1 MVVHSLRTPL
11 GSLVDLVKFELAF
24 PRQIVFGSGRVAEL
38 GELVSRFAKRAFLL
52 TGSRALEQSGILS
65 RILGGLSTA
74 GVEPVVIACQTREPQ
89 VADVNHC
96 AGLIVPREPRAGDCL
111 LAVGGGSAIDLAKGV
126 AARLAHPEAADIVEF
141 LEGVGTGRQ
150 LTRETL
156 PLVAV
161 PTTAG
166 TGAEATRN
174 AVLSSVDPPFKKSL
188 RSERLLPRLVVV
200 DPELTLGLPAAVTA
214 TTGMDAITQ
223 LIESHVSCRA
233 TPITQSLVAAGLPGA
248 VAALS
253 RAYREPGDL
262 AARETLSRAAL
273 LSGMALANSG
283 LGLAHGVAAA
293 LGIEA
298 GVPHGLACAVML
310 PVAMRFNL
318 PHRPA
323 EFAQLGEWLTG
334 RVGESAEATAGAGLQ
349 AIEGLLTELQI
360 PRRLRE
366 LGVAR
371 ERLPELA
378 RQSRGNSLSGNPVPV
393 EPEVLL
399 RLLEETW

>member
-1 MVVHSLRTPL
+1 MVLSGEVE
-11 GSLVDLVKFELAF
+11 VNFELTF
-24 PRQIVFGSGRVAEL
+24 PRQVVFGSGRVAEL
-38 GELVSRFAKRAFLL
+38 GGLIAAFAQRAFVL
-52 TGSRALEQSGILS
+52 TGSRALERTGQLG
-65 RILGGLSTA
+65 RILERLTEA
-74 GVEPVVIACQTREPQ
+74 GVVAVVIDCQTREPQ
-89 VADVNHC
+89 VEDVNRC
-96 AGLIVPREPRAGDCL
+96 AERIAGHGPGAGDCL

-126 AARLAHPEAADIVEF
+126 AARLAHPEAGDIVEF
-141 LEGVGTGRQ
+141 LEGVGTGRR

-174 AVLSSVDPPFKKSL
+174 AVLSSLSPPFKKSL
-188 RSERLLPRLVVV
+188 RSEKLLPRLVVV
-200 DPELTLGLPAAVTA
+200 DPELTLWLPATVTA
-214 TTGMDAITQ
+214 TTGLDAITQ
-223 LIESHVSCRA
+223 LVESYVSCRA
-233 TPITQSLVAAGLPGA
+233 TPITRSLVATGLPGA
-248 VAALS
+248 VPALS
-253 RAYREPGDL
+253 RAYREPGHL
-262 AARETLSRAAL
+262 PSRETLARAAL

-298 GVPHGLACAVML
+298 GVPHGLACAVLL

-318 PHRPA
+318 PHRP
-323 EFAQLGEWLTG
+323 EDFAQLGEWLSG
-334 RVGESAEATAGAGLQ
+334 RGHESPSAAAEAGVQ
-349 AIEGLLTELQI
+349 AVESLLSELGS

-393 EPEVLL
+393 EPDVLL
-399 RLLEETW
+399 RVLEEVW

>member
-1 MVVHSLRTPL
+1 MSGEVEVN
-11 GSLVDLVKFELAF
+11 FELTF
-24 PRQIVFGSGRVAEL
+24 PRQVVFGSGRVAEL
-38 GELVSRFAKRAFLL
+38 GGLIAAFAQRAFVL
-52 TGSRALEQSGILS
+52 TGSRALERTGQLG
-65 RILGGLSTA
+65 RILERLTEA
-74 GVEPVVIACQTREPQ
+74 GVVAVVIDCQTREPQ
-89 VADVNHC
+89 VEDVNRC
-96 AGLIVPREPRAGDCL
+96 AERIAGHGPGAGDCL

-126 AARLAHPEAADIVEF
+126 AARLAHPEAGDIVEF
-141 LEGVGTGRQ
+141 LEGVGTGRR

-174 AVLSSVDPPFKKSL
+174 AVLSSLSPPFKKSL
-188 RSERLLPRLVVV
+188 RSEKLLPRLVVV
-200 DPELTLGLPAAVTA
+200 DPELTLWLPATVTA
-214 TTGMDAITQ
+214 TTGLDAITQ
-223 LIESHVSCRA
+223 LVESYVSCRA
-233 TPITQSLVAAGLPGA
+233 TPITRSLVATGLPGA
-248 VAALS
+248 VPALS
-253 RAYREPGDL
+253 RAYREPGHL
-262 AARETLSRAAL
+262 PSRETLARAAL

-298 GVPHGLACAVML
+298 GVPHGLACAVLL

-318 PHRPA
+318 PHRP
-323 EFAQLGEWLTG
+323 EDFAQLGEWLSG
-334 RVGESAEATAGAGLQ
+334 RGHESPSAAAEAGVQ
-349 AIEGLLTELQI
+349 AVESLLSELGI

-393 EPEVLL
+393 EPDVLL
-399 RLLEETW
+399 RVLEEVW

>member
-1 MVVHSLRTPL
+1 MLLSGEVEVN
-11 GSLVDLVKFELAF
+11 FELTF
-24 PRQIVFGSGRVAEL
+24 PRQVVFGSGRVAEL
-38 GELVSRFAKRAFLL
+38 GGLIAAFAQRAFVL
-52 TGSRALEQSGILS
+52 TGSRALERTGQLG
-65 RILGGLSTA
+65 RILERLTEA
-74 GVEPVVIACQTREPQ
+74 GVVAVVIDCQTREPQ
-89 VADVNHC
+89 VEDVNRC
-96 AGLIVPREPRAGDCL
+96 AERIAGHGPGAGDCL

-126 AARLAHPEAADIVEF
+126 AARLAHPEAGDIVEF
-141 LEGVGTGRQ
+141 LEGVGTGRR

-174 AVLSSVDPPFKKSL
+174 AVLSSLSPPFKKSL
-188 RSERLLPRLVVV
+188 RSEKLLPRLVVV
-200 DPELTLGLPAAVTA
+200 DPELTLWLPATVTA
-214 TTGMDAITQ
+214 TTGLDAITQ
-223 LIESHVSCRA
+223 LVESYVSCRA
-233 TPITQSLVAAGLPGA
+233 TPITRSLVATGLPGA
-248 VAALS
+248 VPALS
-253 RAYREPGDL
+253 RAYREPGHL
-262 AARETLSRAAL
+262 PSRETLARAAL

-298 GVPHGLACAVML
+298 GVPHGLACAVLL

-318 PHRPA
+318 PHRP
-323 EFAQLGEWLTG
+323 EDFAQLGEWLSG
-334 RVGESAEATAGAGLQ
+334 RGHESPSAAAEAGVQ
-349 AIEGLLTELQI
+349 AVESLLSELGI

-393 EPEVLL
+393 EPDVLL
-399 RLLEETW
+399 RVLEEVW

>member
-1 MVVHSLRTPL
+1 MGWL
-11 GSLVDLVKFELAF
+11 DLSGEVEVNFELTF
-24 PRQIVFGSGRVAEL
+24 PRQVVFGSGRVAEL
-38 GELVSRFAKRAFLL
+38 GGLIAAFAQRAFVL
-52 TGSRALEQSGILS
+52 TGSRALERTGQLG
-65 RILGGLSTA
+65 RILERLTEA
-74 GVEPVVIACQTREPQ
+74 GVGAVVIDCQTREPQ
-89 VADVNHC
+89 VEDVNRC
-96 AGLIVPREPRAGDCL
+96 AERIAGHGPGAGDCL

-126 AARLAHPEAADIVEF
+126 AARLAHPEAGDIVEF
-141 LEGVGTGRQ
+141 LEGVGTGRR

-174 AVLSSVDPPFKKSL
+174 AVLSSLSPPFKKSL
-188 RSERLLPRLVVV
+188 RSEKLLPRLVVV
-200 DPELTLGLPAAVTA
+200 DPELTLWLPATVTA
-214 TTGMDAITQ
+214 TTGLDAITQ
-223 LIESHVSCRA
+223 LVESYVSCRA
-233 TPITQSLVAAGLPGA
+233 TPITRSLVATGLPGA
-248 VAALS
+248 VPALS
-253 RAYREPGDL
+253 RAYREPGHL
-262 AARETLSRAAL
+262 PSRETLARAAL

-298 GVPHGLACAVML
+298 GVPHGLACAVLL
-310 PVAMRFNL
+310 PVAMRFNR
-318 PHRPA
+318 PHRP
-323 EFAQLGEWLTG
+323 EDFAQLGEWLSG
-334 RVGESAEATAGAGLQ
+334 RGHESPSAAAEAGVQ
-349 AIEGLLTELQI
+349 AVESLLSELGI

-393 EPEVLL
+393 EPDVLL
-399 RLLEETW
+399 RVLEEVW

>member
-1 MVVHSLRTPL
+1 MGWL
-11 GSLVDLVKFELAF
+11 DLCGEVEVNFELTF
-24 PRQIVFGSGRVAEL
+24 PRQVVFGSGRVAEL
-38 GELVSRFAKRAFLL
+38 GGLIAAFAQRAFVL
-52 TGSRALEQSGILS
+52 TGSRALERTGQLG
-65 RILGGLSTA
+65 RILERLTEA
-74 GVEPVVIACQTREPQ
+74 GVVAVVIDCQTREPQ
-89 VADVNHC
+89 VEDVNRC
-96 AGLIVPREPRAGDCL
+96 AERIAGHGPGAGDCL

-126 AARLAHPEAADIVEF
+126 AARLAHPEAGDIVEF
-141 LEGVGTGRQ
+141 LEGVGTGRR

-174 AVLSSVDPPFKKSL
+174 AVLSSLSPPFKKSL
-188 RSERLLPRLVVV
+188 RSEKLLPRLVVV
-200 DPELTLGLPAAVTA
+200 VPELTLWLPATVTA
-214 TTGMDAITQ
+214 TTGLDAITQ
-223 LIESHVSCRA
+223 LVESYVSCRA
-233 TPITQSLVAAGLPGA
+233 TPITRSLVATGLPGA
-248 VAALS
+248 VPALS
-253 RAYREPGDL
+253 RAYREPGHL
-262 AARETLSRAAL
+262 PSRETLARAAL

-298 GVPHGLACAVML
+298 GVPHGLACAVLL

-318 PHRPA
+318 PHRP
-323 EFAQLGEWLTG
+323 EDFAQLGEWLSG
-334 RVGESAEATAGAGLQ
+334 RGHESPSAAAEAGVQ
-349 AIEGLLTELQI
+349 AVESLLSELGI

-393 EPEVLL
+393 EPDVLL
-399 RLLEETW
+399 RVLEEVW

>member
-1 MVVHSLRTPL
+1 MSGEVEVN
-11 GSLVDLVKFELAF
+11 FELTF
-24 PRQIVFGSGRVAEL
+24 PRQVVFGSGRVAEL
-38 GELVSRFAKRAFLL
+38 GGLIAAFAQRAFVL
-52 TGSRALEQSGILS
+52 TGSRALERTGQLG
-65 RILGGLSTA
+65 RILERLTEA
-74 GVEPVVIACQTREPQ
+74 GVVAVVIDCQTREPQ
-89 VADVNHC
+89 VEDVNRC
-96 AGLIVPREPRAGDCL
+96 AERIAGHGPGAGDCL

-126 AARLAHPEAADIVEF
+126 AARLAHPEAGDIVEF
-141 LEGVGTGRQ
+141 LEGVGTGRR

-174 AVLSSVDPPFKKSL
+174 AVLSSLSPPFKKSL
-188 RSERLLPRLVVV
+188 RSEKLLPRLVVV
-200 DPELTLGLPAAVTA
+200 DPELTLWLPATVTA
-214 TTGMDAITQ
+214 TTGLDAITQ
-223 LIESHVSCRA
+223 LVESYVSCRA
-233 TPITQSLVAAGLPGA
+233 TPITRSLVATGLPGA
-248 VAALS
+248 VPALS
-253 RAYREPGDL
+253 RAYREPGHL
-262 AARETLSRAAL
+262 PSRETLARAAL

-298 GVPHGLACAVML
+298 GVPHGLACAVLL

-318 PHRPA
+318 PHRP
-323 EFAQLGEWLTG
+323 EDFAQLGEWLSG
-334 RVGESAEATAGAGLQ
+334 RGHESPSAAAEAGVQ
-349 AIEGLLTELQI
+349 AVESLLSELGI

-393 EPEVLL
+393 EPDVLL
-399 RLLEETW
+399 LVLEEVW

>member
-1 MVVHSLRTPL
+1 MGWL
-11 GSLVDLVKFELAF
+11 DLSGEVEVNFELTF
-24 PRQIVFGSGRVAEL
+24 PRQVVFGSGRVAEL
-38 GELVSRFAKRAFLL
+38 GGLIAAFAQRAFVL
-52 TGSRALEQSGILS
+52 TGSRALERTGQLG
-65 RILGGLSTA
+65 RILERLTEA
-74 GVEPVVIACQTREPQ
+74 GVVAVVIDCQTREPQ
-89 VADVNHC
+89 VEDVNRC
-96 AGLIVPREPRAGDCL
+96 AERIAGHGPGAGDCL

-126 AARLAHPEAADIVEF
+126 AARLAHPEAGDIVEF
-141 LEGVGTGRQ
+141 LEGVGTGRR

-174 AVLSSVDPPFKKSL
+174 AVLSSLSPPFKKSL
-188 RSERLLPRLVVV
+188 RSEKLLPRLVVV
-200 DPELTLGLPAAVTA
+200 DPELTLWLPATVTA
-214 TTGMDAITQ
+214 TTGLDAITQ
-223 LIESHVSCRA
+223 LVESYVSCRA
-233 TPITQSLVAAGLPGA
+233 TPITRSLVATGLPGA
-248 VAALS
+248 VPALS
-253 RAYREPGDL
+253 RAYREPGHL
-262 AARETLSRAAL
+262 PSRETLARAAV

-298 GVPHGLACAVML
+298 GVPHGLACAVLL

-318 PHRPA
+318 PHRP
-323 EFAQLGEWLTG
+323 EDFAQLGEWLSG
-334 RVGESAEATAGAGLQ
+334 RGHESPSAAAEAGVQ
-349 AIEGLLTELQI
+349 AVESLLSELGI

-393 EPEVLL
+393 EPDVLL
-399 RLLEETW
+399 RVLEEVW

>member
-1 MVVHSLRTPL
+1 MGWL
-11 GSLVDLVKFELAF
+11 DLSGEVEVNFELTF
-24 PRQIVFGSGRVAEL
+24 PRQVVFGSGRVAEL
-38 GELVSRFAKRAFLL
+38 GGLIAAFAQRAFVL
-52 TGSRALEQSGILS
+52 TGSRALERTGQLG
-65 RILGGLSTA
+65 RILERLTEA
-74 GVEPVVIACQTREPQ
+74 GVVAVVIDCQTREPQ
-89 VADVNHC
+89 VEDVNRC
-96 AGLIVPREPRAGDCL
+96 AERIAGHGPGAGDCL

-126 AARLAHPEAADIVEF
+126 AARLAHPEAGDSVEF
-141 LEGVGTGRQ
+141 LEGVGTGRR

-174 AVLSSVDPPFKKSL
+174 AVLSSLSPPFKKSL
-188 RSERLLPRLVVV
+188 RSEKLLPRLVVV
-200 DPELTLGLPAAVTA
+200 DPELTLWLPATVTA
-214 TTGMDAITQ
+214 TTGLDAITQ
-223 LIESHVSCRA
+223 LVESYVSCRA
-233 TPITQSLVAAGLPGA
+233 TPITRSLVATGLPGA
-248 VAALS
+248 VPALS
-253 RAYREPGDL
+253 RAYREPGHL
-262 AARETLSRAAL
+262 PSRETLARAAL

-298 GVPHGLACAVML
+298 GVPHGLACAVLL

-318 PHRPA
+318 PHRP
-323 EFAQLGEWLTG
+323 EDFAQLGEWLSG
-334 RVGESAEATAGAGLQ
+334 RGHESPSAAAEAGVQ
-349 AIEGLLTELQI
+349 AVESLLSELGI

-393 EPEVLL
+393 EPDVLL
-399 RLLEETW
+399 RVLEEVW

>member
-1 MVVHSLRTPL
+1 MSGEVEVN
-11 GSLVDLVKFELAF
+11 FELTF
-24 PRQIVFGSGRVAEL
+24 PRQVVFGSGRVAEL
-38 GELVSRFAKRAFLL
+38 GGLIAAFAQRAFVL
-52 TGSRALEQSGILS
+52 TGSRALERTGQLG
-65 RILGGLSTA
+65 RIFERLTEA
-74 GVEPVVIACQTREPQ
+74 GVVAVVIDCQTREPQ
-89 VADVNHC
+89 VEDVNRC
-96 AGLIVPREPRAGDCL
+96 AERIAGHGPGAGDCL

-126 AARLAHPEAADIVEF
+126 AARLAHPEAGDIVEF
-141 LEGVGTGRQ
+141 LEGVGTGRR

-174 AVLSSVDPPFKKSL
+174 AVLSSLSPPFKKSL
-188 RSERLLPRLVVV
+188 RSEKLLPRLVVV
-200 DPELTLGLPAAVTA
+200 DPELTLWLPATVTA
-214 TTGMDAITQ
+214 TTGLDAITQ
-223 LIESHVSCRA
+223 LVESYVSCRA
-233 TPITQSLVAAGLPGA
+233 TPITRSLVATGLPGA
-248 VAALS
+248 VPALS
-253 RAYREPGDL
+253 RAYREPGHL
-262 AARETLSRAAL
+262 PSRETLARAAL

-298 GVPHGLACAVML
+298 GVPHGLACAVLL

-318 PHRPA
+318 PHRP
-323 EFAQLGEWLTG
+323 EDFAQLGEWLSG
-334 RVGESAEATAGAGLQ
+334 RGHESPSAAAEAGVQ
-349 AIEGLLTELQI
+349 AVESLLSELGI

-393 EPEVLL
+393 EPDVLL
-399 RLLEETW
+399 RVLEEVW

>member
-1 MVVHSLRTPL
+1 VNRC
-11 GSLVDLVKFELAF
+11 
-24 PRQIVFGSGRVAEL
+24 AE
-38 GELVSRFAKRAFLL
+38 
-52 TGSRALEQSGILS
+52 
-65 RILGGLSTA
+65 RIA
-74 GVEPVVIACQTREPQ
+74 GHGP
-89 VADVNHC
+89 
-96 AGLIVPREPRAGDCL
+96 GAGDCL

-126 AARLAHPEAADIVEF
+126 AARLAHPEAGDIVEF
-141 LEGVGTGRQ
+141 LEGVGTGRR

-174 AVLSSVDPPFKKSL
+174 AVLSSLSPPFKKSL
-188 RSERLLPRLVVV
+188 RSEKLLPRLVVV
-200 DPELTLGLPAAVTA
+200 DPELTLWLPATVTA
-214 TTGMDAITQ
+214 TTGLDAITQ
-223 LIESHVSCRA
+223 LVESYVSCRA
-233 TPITQSLVAAGLPGA
+233 TPITRSLVATGLPGA
-248 VAALS
+248 VPALS
-253 RAYREPGDL
+253 RAYREPGHL
-262 AARETLSRAAL
+262 PSRETLARAAL

-298 GVPHGLACAVML
+298 GVPHGLACAVLL

-318 PHRPA
+318 PHRP
-323 EFAQLGEWLTG
+323 EDFAQLGEWLSG
-334 RVGESAEATAGAGLQ
+334 RGHESPSAAAEAGVQ
-349 AIEGLLTELQI
+349 AVESLLSELGI

-393 EPEVLL
+393 EPDVLL
-399 RLLEETW
+399 RVLEEVW

>member
-1 MVVHSLRTPL
+1 MGWL
-11 GSLVDLVKFELAF
+11 DLSGEVEVNFELTF
-24 PRQIVFGSGRVAEL
+24 PRQVVFGSGRVAEL
-38 GELVSRFAKRAFLL
+38 GGLIAAFAQRAFVL
-52 TGSRALEQSGILS
+52 TGSRALERTGQLG
-65 RILGGLSTA
+65 RILERLTEA
-74 GVEPVVIACQTREPQ
+74 GVVAVVIDCQTREPQ
-89 VADVNHC
+89 VEDVNRC
-96 AGLIVPREPRAGDCL
+96 AERIAGHGPGAGDCL

-126 AARLAHPEAADIVEF
+126 AARLAHQEAGDIVEF
-141 LEGVGTGRQ
+141 LVGVGTGRR

-161 PTTAG
+161 PSSAG

-174 AVLSSVDPPFKKSL
+174 AVLSSLSPPFKKSL
-188 RSERLLPRLVVV
+188 RSEKLLPRLVVV
-200 DPELTLGLPAAVTA
+200 DPELTLWLPATVTA
-214 TTGMDAITQ
+214 TTGLDAITQ
-223 LIESHVSCRA
+223 LVESYVSCRA
-233 TPITQSLVAAGLPGA
+233 TPITRSLVATGLPGA
-248 VAALS
+248 VPALS
-253 RAYREPGDL
+253 RAYREPGHL
-262 AARETLSRAAL
+262 PSRETLARAAL

-298 GVPHGLACAVML
+298 GVPHGLACAVLL

-318 PHRPA
+318 PHRP
-323 EFAQLGEWLTG
+323 EDFAQLGEWLSG
-334 RVGESAEATAGAGLQ
+334 RGHESPSAAAEAGVQ
-349 AIEGLLTELQI
+349 AVESLLSELGI

-393 EPEVLL
+393 EPDVLL
-399 RLLEETW
+399 RVLEEVW

>member
-1 MVVHSLRTPL
+1 MSGEVEVN
-11 GSLVDLVKFELAF
+11 FELTF
-24 PRQIVFGSGRVAEL
+24 PRQVVFGSGRVAEL
-38 GELVSRFAKRAFLL
+38 GGLIAAFAQRAFVL
-52 TGSRALEQSGILS
+52 TGSRALERTGQLG
-65 RILGGLSTA
+65 RILERLTEA
-74 GVEPVVIACQTREPQ
+74 GVVAVVIDCQTREPQ
-89 VADVNHC
+89 VEDVNRC
-96 AGLIVPREPRAGDCL
+96 AERIAGHGPGAGDCL

-126 AARLAHPEAADIVEF
+126 AARLAHPEAGDIVEF
-141 LEGVGTGRQ
+141 LEGVGTGRR

-174 AVLSSVDPPFKKSL
+174 AVLSSLSPPFKKSL
-188 RSERLLPRLVVV
+188 RSEKLLPRLVVV
-200 DPELTLGLPAAVTA
+200 DPELTLWLPATVTA
-214 TTGMDAITQ
+214 TTGLDAITQ
-223 LIESHVSCRA
+223 LVESYVSCRA
-233 TPITQSLVAAGLPGA
+233 TPITRSLVATGLPGA
-248 VAALS
+248 VPALS
-253 RAYREPGDL
+253 RAYREPGHL
-262 AARETLSRAAL
+262 PSRETLARAAL

-298 GVPHGLACAVML
+298 GVPHGLACAVLL
-310 PVAMRFNL
+310 PVAMRFNR
-318 PHRPA
+318 PHRP
-323 EFAQLGEWLTG
+323 EDFAQLGEWLSG
-334 RVGESAEATAGAGLQ
+334 RGHESPSAAAEAGVQ
-349 AIEGLLTELQI
+349 AVESLLSELGI

-393 EPEVLL
+393 EPDVLL
-399 RLLEETW
+399 RVLEEVW

>member
-1 MVVHSLRTPL
+1 VGWMVLSGEVE
-11 GSLVDLVKFELAF
+11 VNFELTF
-24 PRQIVFGSGRVAEL
+24 PRQVVFGSGRVAEL
-38 GELVSRFAKRAFLL
+38 GGLIAAFAQRAFVL
-52 TGSRALEQSGILS
+52 TGSRALERTGQLG
-65 RILGGLSTA
+65 RILERLTEA
-74 GVEPVVIACQTREPQ
+74 GVVAVVIDCQTREPQ
-89 VADVNHC
+89 VEDVNRC
-96 AGLIVPREPRAGDCL
+96 AERIAGHGPGAGDCL

-126 AARLAHPEAADIVEF
+126 AARLAHPEAGDIVEF
-141 LEGVGTGRQ
+141 LEGVGTGRR

-174 AVLSSVDPPFKKSL
+174 AVLSSLSPPFKKSL
-188 RSERLLPRLVVV
+188 RSEKLLPRLVVV
-200 DPELTLGLPAAVTA
+200 DPELTLWLPATVTA
-214 TTGMDAITQ
+214 TTGLDAITQ
-223 LIESHVSCRA
+223 LVESYVSCRA
-233 TPITQSLVAAGLPGA
+233 TPITRSLVATGLPGA
-248 VAALS
+248 VPALS
-253 RAYREPGDL
+253 RAYREPGHL
-262 AARETLSRAAL
+262 PSRETLARAAL

-298 GVPHGLACAVML
+298 GVPHGLACAVLL

-318 PHRPA
+318 PHRP
-323 EFAQLGEWLTG
+323 EDFAQLGEWLSG
-334 RVGESAEATAGAGLQ
+334 RGHESPSAAAEAGVQ
-349 AIEGLLTELQI
+349 AVESLLSELGI

-393 EPEVLL
+393 EPDVLL
-399 RLLEETW
+399 RVLEEVW

>member
-1 MVVHSLRTPL
+1 MVLSGEVE
-11 GSLVDLVKFELAF
+11 VNFELTF
-24 PRQIVFGSGRVAEL
+24 PRQVVFGSGRVAEL
-38 GELVSRFAKRAFLL
+38 GGLIAAFAQRAFVL
-52 TGSRALEQSGILS
+52 TGSRALERTGQLG
-65 RILGGLSTA
+65 RILERLTEA
-74 GVEPVVIACQTREPQ
+74 GVVAVVIDCQTREPQ
-89 VADVNHC
+89 VEDVNRC
-96 AGLIVPREPRAGDCL
+96 AERIAGHGPGAGDCL

-126 AARLAHPEAADIVEF
+126 AARLAHPEAGDIVEF
-141 LEGVGTGRQ
+141 LEGVGTGRR

-174 AVLSSVDPPFKKSL
+174 AVLSSLSPPFKKSL
-188 RSERLLPRLVVV
+188 RSEKLLPRLVVV
-200 DPELTLGLPAAVTA
+200 DPELTLWLPATVTA
-214 TTGMDAITQ
+214 TTGLDAITQ
-223 LIESHVSCRA
+223 LVESYVSCRA
-233 TPITQSLVAAGLPGA
+233 TPITRSLVATGLPGA
-248 VAALS
+248 VPALS
-253 RAYREPGDL
+253 RAYREPGHL
-262 AARETLSRAAL
+262 PSRETLARAAL

-298 GVPHGLACAVML
+298 GVPHGLACAVLL

-318 PHRPA
+318 PHRP
-323 EFAQLGEWLTG
+323 EDFAQLGEWLSG
-334 RVGESAEATAGAGLQ
+334 RGHESPSAAAEAGVQ
-349 AIEGLLTELQI
+349 AVESLLSELGI

-393 EPEVLL
+393 EPDVLL
-399 RLLEETW
+399 RVLEEVW

>member
-1 MVVHSLRTPL
+1 MVLSGEVE
-11 GSLVDLVKFELAF
+11 VNFELTF
-24 PRQIVFGSGRVAEL
+24 PRQVVFGSGRVAEL
-38 GELVSRFAKRAFLL
+38 GGLIAAFAQRAFVL
-52 TGSRALEQSGILS
+52 TGSRALERTGQLG
-65 RILGGLSTA
+65 RILERLTEA
-74 GVEPVVIACQTREPQ
+74 GVVAVVIDCQTREPQ
-89 VADVNHC
+89 VEDVNRC
-96 AGLIVPREPRAGDCL
+96 AERIAGHGPGAGDCL

-126 AARLAHPEAADIVEF
+126 AARLAHPEAGDIVEF
-141 LEGVGTGRQ
+141 LEGVGTGRR

-174 AVLSSVDPPFKKSL
+174 AVLSSLSPPFKKSL
-188 RSERLLPRLVVV
+188 RSEKLLPRLVVV
-200 DPELTLGLPAAVTA
+200 DPELTLWLPATVTA
-214 TTGMDAITQ
+214 TTGLDAITQ
-223 LIESHVSCRA
+223 LVESYVSCRA
-233 TPITQSLVAAGLPGA
+233 TPITRSLVATGLPGA
-248 VAALS
+248 VPALS
-253 RAYREPGDL
+253 RAYREPGHL
-262 AARETLSRAAL
+262 PSRETLARAAL

-298 GVPHGLACAVML
+298 GVPHGLACAVLL
-310 PVAMRFNL
+310 PVAMRFNR
-318 PHRPA
+318 PHRP
-323 EFAQLGEWLTG
+323 EDFAQLGEWLSG
-334 RVGESAEATAGAGLQ
+334 RGHESPSAAAEAGVQ
-349 AIEGLLTELQI
+349 AVESLLSELGI

-393 EPEVLL
+393 EPDVLL
-399 RLLEETW
+399 RVLEEVW

>member
-1 MVVHSLRTPL
+1 
-11 GSLVDLVKFELAF
+11 
-24 PRQIVFGSGRVAEL
+24 
-38 GELVSRFAKRAFLL
+38 L
-52 TGSRALEQSGILS
+52 TE
-65 RILGGLSTA
+65 A
-74 GVEPVVIACQTREPQ
+74 GVVAVVIDCQTREPQ
-89 VADVNHC
+89 VEDVNRC
-96 AGLIVPREPRAGDCL
+96 AERIAGHGPGAGDCL

-126 AARLAHPEAADIVEF
+126 AARLAHPEAGDIVEF
-141 LEGVGTGRQ
+141 LEGVGTGRR

-174 AVLSSVDPPFKKSL
+174 AVLSSLSPPFKKSL
-188 RSERLLPRLVVV
+188 RSEKLLPRLVVV
-200 DPELTLGLPAAVTA
+200 DPELTLWLPATVTA
-214 TTGMDAITQ
+214 TTGLDAITQ
-223 LIESHVSCRA
+223 LVESYVSCRA
-233 TPITQSLVAAGLPGA
+233 TPITRSLVATGLPGA
-248 VAALS
+248 VPALS
-253 RAYREPGDL
+253 RAYREPGHL
-262 AARETLSRAAL
+262 PSRETLARAAL

-298 GVPHGLACAVML
+298 GVPHGLACAVLL

-318 PHRPA
+318 PHRP
-323 EFAQLGEWLTG
+323 EDFAQLGEWLSG
-334 RVGESAEATAGAGLQ
+334 RGHESPSAAAEAGVQ
-349 AIEGLLTELQI
+349 AVESLLSELGI

-393 EPEVLL
+393 EPDVLL
-399 RLLEETW
+399 RVLEEVW

>member
-1 MVVHSLRTPL
+1 MGWL
-11 GSLVDLVKFELAF
+11 DLSGEVEVNFELTF
-24 PRQIVFGSGRVAEL
+24 PRQVVFGSGRVAEL
-38 GELVSRFAKRAFLL
+38 GGLIAAFAQRAFVL
-52 TGSRALEQSGILS
+52 TGSRALERTGQLG
-65 RILGGLSTA
+65 RILERLTEA
-74 GVEPVVIACQTREPQ
+74 GVVAVVIDCQTREPQ
-89 VADVNHC
+89 VEDVNRC
-96 AGLIVPREPRAGDCL
+96 AERIAGHGPGAGDCL

-126 AARLAHPEAADIVEF
+126 AARLAHPEAGDIVEF
-141 LEGVGTGRQ
+141 LEGVGTGRR

-174 AVLSSVDPPFKKSL
+174 AVLSSLSPPFKKSL
-188 RSERLLPRLVVV
+188 RSEKLLPRLVVV
-200 DPELTLGLPAAVTA
+200 DPELTLWLPATVTA
-214 TTGMDAITQ
+214 TTGLDAITQ
-223 LIESHVSCRA
+223 LVESYVSCRA
-233 TPITQSLVAAGLPGA
+233 TPITRSLVATGLPGA
-248 VAALS
+248 VPALS
-253 RAYREPGDL
+253 RAYREPGHL
-262 AARETLSRAAL
+262 PSRETLARAAL

-298 GVPHGLACAVML
+298 GVPHGLACAVLL
-310 PVAMRFNL
+310 PVAMRFNR
-318 PHRPA
+318 PHRP
-323 EFAQLGEWLTG
+323 EDFAQLGEWLSG
-334 RVGESAEATAGAGLQ
+334 RGHESPSAAAEAGVQ
-349 AIEGLLTELQI
+349 AVESLLSELGI

-393 EPEVLL
+393 EPDVLL
-399 RLLEETW
+399 RVLEEVW

>member
-1 MVVHSLRTPL
+1 LSGEVEVN
-11 GSLVDLVKFELAF
+11 FELTF
-24 PRQIVFGSGRVAEL
+24 PRQVVFGSGRVAEL
-38 GELVSRFAKRAFLL
+38 GGLIAAFAQRAFVL
-52 TGSRALEQSGILS
+52 TGSRALERTGQLG
-65 RILGGLSTA
+65 RILERLTEA
-74 GVEPVVIACQTREPQ
+74 GVVAVVIDCQTREPQ
-89 VADVNHC
+89 VEDVNRC
-96 AGLIVPREPRAGDCL
+96 AERIAGHGPGAGDCL

-126 AARLAHPEAADIVEF
+126 AARLAHPEAGDIVEF
-141 LEGVGTGRQ
+141 LEGVGTGRR

-174 AVLSSVDPPFKKSL
+174 AVLSSLSPPFKKSL
-188 RSERLLPRLVVV
+188 RSEKLLPRLVVV
-200 DPELTLGLPAAVTA
+200 DPELTLWLPATVTA
-214 TTGMDAITQ
+214 TTGLDAITQ
-223 LIESHVSCRA
+223 LVESYVSCRA
-233 TPITQSLVAAGLPGA
+233 TPITRSLVATGLPGA
-248 VAALS
+248 VPALS
-253 RAYREPGDL
+253 RAYREPGHL
-262 AARETLSRAAL
+262 PSRETLARAAL

-298 GVPHGLACAVML
+298 GVPHGLACAVLL

-318 PHRPA
+318 PHRP
-323 EFAQLGEWLTG
+323 EDFAQLGEWLSG
-334 RVGESAEATAGAGLQ
+334 RGHESPSAAAEAGVQ
-349 AIEGLLTELQI
+349 AVESLLSELGI

-393 EPEVLL
+393 EPDVLL
-399 RLLEETW
+399 RVLEEVW

>member
-1 MVVHSLRTPL
+1 MGWL
-11 GSLVDLVKFELAF
+11 DLSGEVEVNFELTF
-24 PRQIVFGSGRVAEL
+24 PRQVVFGSGRVAEL
-38 GELVSRFAKRAFLL
+38 GGLIAAFAQRAFVL
-52 TGSRALEQSGILS
+52 TGSRALERTGQLG
-65 RILGGLSTA
+65 RILERLTEA
-74 GVEPVVIACQTREPQ
+74 GVVAVVIDCQTREPQ
-89 VADVNHC
+89 VEDVNRC
-96 AGLIVPREPRAGDCL
+96 AERIAGHGPGAGDCL

-126 AARLAHPEAADIVEF
+126 AARLAHPEAGDIVEF
-141 LEGVGTGRQ
+141 LEGVGTGRR

-174 AVLSSVDPPFKKSL
+174 AVLSSLSPPFKKSL
-188 RSERLLPRLVVV
+188 RSEKLLPRLVVV
-200 DPELTLGLPAAVTA
+200 DPELTLWLPATVTA
-214 TTGMDAITQ
+214 TTGLDAITQ
-223 LIESHVSCRA
+223 LVESYVSCRA
-233 TPITQSLVAAGLPGA
+233 TPITRSLVATGLPGA
-248 VAALS
+248 VPALS
-253 RAYREPGDL
+253 RAYREPGHL
-262 AARETLSRAAL
+262 PSRETLARAAL

-298 GVPHGLACAVML
+298 GVPHGLACAVLL
-310 PVAMRFNL
+310 PVAMRFNR
-318 PHRPA
+318 PHRS
-323 EFAQLGEWLTG
+323 EDFAQLGEWLSG
-334 RVGESAEATAGAGLQ
+334 RGHESPSAAAEAGVQ
-349 AIEGLLTELQI
+349 AVESLLSELGI

-393 EPEVLL
+393 EPDVLL
-399 RLLEETW
+399 RVLEEVW

>member
-1 MVVHSLRTPL
+1 MGWL
-11 GSLVDLVKFELAF
+11 DLSGEVEVNFELTF
-24 PRQIVFGSGRVAEL
+24 PRQVVFGSGRVAEL
-38 GELVSRFAKRAFLL
+38 GGLIAAFAQRAFVL
-52 TGSRALEQSGILS
+52 TGSRALERTGQLG
-65 RILGGLSTA
+65 RILERLTEA
-74 GVEPVVIACQTREPQ
+74 GVVAVVIDCQTREPQ
-89 VADVNHC
+89 VEDVNRC
-96 AGLIVPREPRAGDCL
+96 AERIAGHGPGAGDCL

-126 AARLAHPEAADIVEF
+126 AARLAHPEAGDIVEF
-141 LEGVGTGRQ
+141 LEGVGTGRR

-174 AVLSSVDPPFKKSL
+174 AVLSSLSPPFKKSL
-188 RSERLLPRLVVV
+188 RSEKLLPRLVVV
-200 DPELTLGLPAAVTA
+200 DPELTLWLPATVTA
-214 TTGMDAITQ
+214 TTGLDAITQ
-223 LIESHVSCRA
+223 LVESYVSCRA
-233 TPITQSLVAAGLPGA
+233 TPITRSLVATGLPGA
-248 VAALS
+248 VPALS
-253 RAYREPGDL
+253 RAYREPGHL
-262 AARETLSRAAL
+262 PSRETLARAAL

-298 GVPHGLACAVML
+298 GVPHGLACAVLL

-318 PHRPA
+318 PHRP
-323 EFAQLGEWLTG
+323 EDFAQLGEWLSG
-334 RVGESAEATAGAGLQ
+334 RGHESPSAAAEAGVQ
-349 AIEGLLTELQI
+349 AVESLLSELGI

-393 EPEVLL
+393 EPDVLL
-399 RLLEETW
+399 RVLEEVW

>member
-1 MVVHSLRTPL
+1 MSGEVEVN
-11 GSLVDLVKFELAF
+11 FELTF
-24 PRQIVFGSGRVAEL
+24 PRQVVFGSGRVAEL
-38 GELVSRFAKRAFLL
+38 GGLIAAFAQRAFVL
-52 TGSRALEQSGILS
+52 TGSRALERTGQLG
-65 RILGGLSTA
+65 RILERLTEA
-74 GVEPVVIACQTREPQ
+74 GVVAVVIDCQTREPQ
-89 VADVNHC
+89 VEDVNRC
-96 AGLIVPREPRAGDCL
+96 AARIAGHGPGAGDCL

-126 AARLAHPEAADIVEF
+126 AARLAHPEAGDIVEF
-141 LEGVGTGRQ
+141 LEGVGTGRR

-174 AVLSSVDPPFKKSL
+174 AVLSSLSPPFKKSL
-188 RSERLLPRLVVV
+188 RSEKLLPRLVVV
-200 DPELTLGLPAAVTA
+200 DPELTLWLPATVTA
-214 TTGMDAITQ
+214 TTGLDAITQ
-223 LIESHVSCRA
+223 LVESYVSCRA
-233 TPITQSLVAAGLPGA
+233 TPITRSLVATGLPGA
-248 VAALS
+248 VPALS
-253 RAYREPGDL
+253 RAYREPGHL
-262 AARETLSRAAL
+262 PSRETLARAAL

-298 GVPHGLACAVML
+298 GVPHGLACAVLL

-318 PHRPA
+318 PHRP
-323 EFAQLGEWLTG
+323 EDFAQLGEWLSG
-334 RVGESAEATAGAGLQ
+334 RGHESPSAAAEAGVQ
-349 AIEGLLTELQI
+349 AVESLLSELGI

-393 EPEVLL
+393 EPDVLL
-399 RLLEETW
+399 RVLEEVW

>member
-1 MVVHSLRTPL
+1 MSGEVEVN
-11 GSLVDLVKFELAF
+11 FELTF
-24 PRQIVFGSGRVAEL
+24 PRQVVFGSGRVAEL
-38 GELVSRFAKRAFLL
+38 GGLIAAFAQRAFVL
-52 TGSRALEQSGILS
+52 TGSRALERTGQLG
-65 RILGGLSTA
+65 RILERLTEA
-74 GVEPVVIACQTREPQ
+74 GVGAVVIDCQTREPQ
-89 VADVNHC
+89 VEDVNRC
-96 AGLIVPREPRAGDCL
+96 AERIAGHGPGAGDCL

-126 AARLAHPEAADIVEF
+126 AARLAHPEAGDIVEF
-141 LEGVGTGRQ
+141 LEGVGTGRR

-174 AVLSSVDPPFKKSL
+174 AVLSSLSPPFKKSL
-188 RSERLLPRLVVV
+188 RSEKLLPRLVVV
-200 DPELTLGLPAAVTA
+200 DPELTLWLPATVTA
-214 TTGMDAITQ
+214 TTGLDAITQ
-223 LIESHVSCRA
+223 LVESYVSCRA
-233 TPITQSLVAAGLPGA
+233 TPITRSLVATGLPGA
-248 VAALS
+248 VPALS
-253 RAYREPGDL
+253 RAYREPGHL
-262 AARETLSRAAL
+262 PSRETLARAAL

-298 GVPHGLACAVML
+298 GVPHGLACAVLL
-310 PVAMRFNL
+310 PVAMRFNR
-318 PHRPA
+318 PHRP
-323 EFAQLGEWLTG
+323 EDFAQLGEWLSG
-334 RVGESAEATAGAGLQ
+334 RGHESPSAAAEAGVQ
-349 AIEGLLTELQI
+349 AVESLLSELGI

-393 EPEVLL
+393 EPDVLL
-399 RLLEETW
+399 RVLEEVW